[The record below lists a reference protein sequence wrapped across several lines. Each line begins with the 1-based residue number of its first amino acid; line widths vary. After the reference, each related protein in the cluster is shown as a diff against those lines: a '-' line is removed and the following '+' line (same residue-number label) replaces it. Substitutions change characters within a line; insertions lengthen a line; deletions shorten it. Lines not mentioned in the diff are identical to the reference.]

1 MSKTI
6 ALTTLFPA
14 IGRLP
19 HSDCSATRAAPSA
32 RGRKRVA

>member
-19 HSDCSATRAAPSA
+19 HSDYNVTRAAPSA
-32 RGRKRVA
+32 RGRERVA